1 MLTYMKKFIL
11 ILLLINFPVMAINS
25 GPLEKYL
32 WKNRIIV
39 TFSPSKIN
47 FERNKFLNSINKNLC
62 DFNARNIIHIDL
74 IFNTNNQEI
83 KIFERSFGNLSL
95 SPNEFRLIL
104 VGKDG
109 GIKLKSKKTSIKDI
123 FNLIDTM
130 PMRKEE
136 MVKDKC

>member
-1 MLTYMKKFIL
+1 MLAYMKKFIL

-74 IFNTNNQEI
+74 IFNTNKQEI

-95 SPNEFRLIL
+95 SPIEFRLIL
-104 VGKDG
+104 IGKDG
-109 GIKLKSKKTSIKDI
+109 GIKLNSKKTSIKDI

>member
-1 MLTYMKKFIL
+1 MDVNYVL
-11 ILLLINFPVMAINS
+11 
-25 GPLEKYL
+25 LEKYL

-62 DFNARNIIHIDL
+62 DFNSRNIIHIDL

-83 KIFERSFGNLSL
+83 KIFEIFFGNLSL
-95 SPNEFRLIL
+95 SPIEFRLIL
-104 VGKDG
+104 IGKDG
-109 GIKLKSKKTSIKDI
+109 WIKLNSKKTSIKDI

>member
-1 MLTYMKKFIL
+1 M
-11 ILLLINFPVMAINS
+11 VINS

-32 WKNRIIV
+32 WKNRVII

-74 IFNTNNQEI
+74 ILNTNKQEI

-95 SPNEFRLIL
+95 SPIEFRLIL
-104 VGKDG
+104 IGKDG
-109 GIKLKSKKTSIKDI
+109 GIKLNSKKTSIKDI

>member
-1 MLTYMKKFIL
+1 M
-11 ILLLINFPVMAINS
+11 VINS

-32 WKNRIIV
+32 WKNRVII

-47 FERNKFLNSINKNLC
+47 FERNKFLNSMNKNLC

-74 IFNTNNQEI
+74 ILNTNKQEI

-95 SPNEFRLIL
+95 SPIEFRLIL
-104 VGKDG
+104 IGKDG
-109 GIKLKSKKTSIKDI
+109 GIKLNSKKTSIKDI

>member
-1 MLTYMKKFIL
+1 MKKFIL

-74 IFNTNNQEI
+74 IFNTNKQEI

-95 SPNEFRLIL
+95 SPIEFRLIL
-104 VGKDG
+104 IGKDG
-109 GIKLKSKKTSIKDI
+109 GIKLNSKKTSIKDI

-136 MVKDKC
+136 IVKDKC

>member
-1 MLTYMKKFIL
+1 MKKFIL
-11 ILLLINFPVMAINS
+11 ILLLINFPIMAVNS

-32 WKNRIIV
+32 WKNRVIV

-47 FERNKFLNSINKNLC
+47 FERNKFLNSMNKNLC

-74 IFNTNNQEI
+74 ILNTNKQEI

-95 SPNEFRLIL
+95 SPIEFRLIL
-104 VGKDG
+104 IGKDG
-109 GIKLKSKKTSIKDI
+109 GIKLNSKKTSIKDI

>member
-1 MLTYMKKFIL
+1 MKKFIL

-32 WKNRIIV
+32 WKNRVII

-62 DFNARNIIHIDL
+62 DFNVRNIIHIDL
-74 IFNTNNQEI
+74 IFNTNKQEI